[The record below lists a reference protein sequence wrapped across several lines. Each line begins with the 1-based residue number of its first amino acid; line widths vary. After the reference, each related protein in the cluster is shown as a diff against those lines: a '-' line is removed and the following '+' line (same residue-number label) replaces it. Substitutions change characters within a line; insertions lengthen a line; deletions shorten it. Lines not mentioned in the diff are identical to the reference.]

1 MERTPYQK
9 VLWSTTRLASR
20 NFHSIDAT
28 LMVTMI
34 GEIDLDRYAGL
45 PVLRSQLQDS
55 YRERVGA
62 PPASRDEDMAMVKSK
77 QGRGPNPHPT
87 TSRNPRDRT

>member
-9 VLWSTTRLASR
+9 VLWSTTRLAAR
-20 NFHSIDAT
+20 NFHSTDASV
-28 LMVTMI
+28 MVTMI

-45 PVLRSQLQDS
+45 PILRSQLQDS

-62 PPASRDEDMAMVKSK
+62 PPASRVEDLAMVKSK
-77 QGRGPNPHPT
+77 PTRGPNPHPT
-87 TSRNPRDRT
+87 GSRTPRNRT